1 MSEDRVVWIDGE
13 RCTGCGACI
22 EVCPVGAIALVNNVA
37 RVDEESC
44 TGCAVCID
52 TCPQDAIQ
60 PVVEGE
66 LVPVEDRGLTDRR
79 ASGQLAPA
87 VERPRSLVDTAAPA
101 AAAVG
106 LGLLARAADA
116 LAGVVSRWLAA
127 APEEGP
133 TPPTTRDAT
142 DAPRRANGRGRRMR
156 QRRRGR

>member
-44 TGCAVCID
+44 TGCGVCID
-52 TCPQDAIQ
+52 SCPQDAIQ

-66 LVPVEDRGLTDRR
+66 LIPAEERGLADRP
-79 ASGQLAPA
+79 ASGQLAPG
-87 VERPRSLVDTAAPA
+87 VERPRSLVETAAPA

-133 TPPTTRDAT
+133 TPPTTRAT
-142 DAPRRANGRGRRMR
+142 DAPRRANGRGRRTR